1 MLYHN
6 KLLRA
11 ELYDDST
18 YPYTDVKQVWEANNG
33 KHPGKLVVTNAHW
46 HDPGP
51 AYCGNYKVGG
61 KVLSN
66 QYGSL
71 AGFGWK
77 TGDVPRIAW
86 YMDGLDYY
94 VSTIPALISG
104 KRQNLSYGAGVERAT
119 TRTWFGC
126 TADGEWYVEVTTDN
140 YTLDGIVDRMEA
152 LGIVDGMVLDSG
164 GSSQWYD
171 GHTYINGDG
180 RTIYSYLLCWFE
192 EKPKEDEPITVYQQM
207 ATKNKC
213 YITGRKITPCG
224 VMVHSTGANNPNL
237 KRYVQP
243 DDGKLGTNPYA
254 NSMNEYLPGG
264 RSVCPHAFIGKLA
277 DGTIAAYQILPWEM
291 EGWHA
296 GGAANK
302 LGYIGFEICEDGL
315 NNAAYF
321 KAVYN
326 EAVALTAYLCEMFG
340 FDPQGKTAQGYP
352 TVLCH
357 SEGNKYGIAT
367 NHADVT
373 HWFPRF
379 GKTMDDFRTDVARR
393 METIQDYT
401 GEDEMVTYEQI
412 KPFIEQFIQER
423 RERPGSTWSAGDR
436 DWAVATGLFEG
447 SDTGFMWQ
455 DSITREQ
462 NAAVMHRLYN
472 AIKSELK

>member
-6 KLLRA
+6 KLLHA

-18 YPYTDVKQVWEANNG
+18 YPYTDVREVWERNKD
-33 KHPGKLVVTNAHW
+33 KHGGRLIVTNAHW

-51 AYCGNYKVGG
+51 AYCGNYKVDG

-66 QYGSL
+66 QWPD
-71 AGFGWK
+71 AVTGFGWN
-77 TGDVPRIAW
+77 TGEPQW
-86 YMDGLDYY
+86 TSHMDNYENFIC
-94 VSTIPALISG
+94 TIPALING
-104 KRQNLSYGAGVERAT
+104 ERQNLSYGAGVERAT
-119 TRTWFGC
+119 TRTWFGRK
-126 TADGEWYVEVTTDN
+126 AAGEWYVEVTTDN
-140 YTLDGIVDRMEA
+140 YTLEGIVDRMER

-213 YITGRKITPCG
+213 YITGAGITPCG

-243 DDGKLGTNPYA
+243 DDGKLGVNPYA

-302 LGYIGFEICEDGL
+302 LGYIGFEICEDEL
-315 NNAAYF
+315 NDAAYF
-321 KAVYN
+321 NAVYN

-379 GKTMDDFRTDVARR
+379 GKTMDDFRADVAAR
-393 METIQDYT
+393 ME
-401 GEDEMVTYEQI
+401 GNMDENMTWEEEQKAATEWVTANGI
-412 KPFIEQFIQER
+412 SDG
-423 RERPGSTWSAGDR
+423 ERPQDGVKRIEFWVTLWRMFGK
-436 DWAVATGLFEG
+436 EG
-447 SDTGFMWQ
+447 K
-455 DSITREQ
+455 
-462 NAAVMHRLYN
+462 A
-472 AIKSELK
+472 

>member
-1 MLYHN
+1 MIHTG
-6 KLLRA
+6 KLLA
-11 ELYDDST
+11 CELYDSMGRART
-18 YPYTDVKQVWEANNG
+18 NVKQVWQARHSSHAG
-33 KHPGKLVVTNAHW
+33 HCIVTNAHW
-46 HDPGP
+46 YDPGP
-51 AYCGNYKVGG
+51 KQCGNYKVDG

-66 QYGSL
+66 QWPD
-71 AGFGWK
+71 AVTGFGWN
-77 TGDVPRIAW
+77 TGEPQW
-86 YMDGLDYY
+86 TSHMDNYENFIC
-94 VSTIPALISG
+94 TIPALING
-104 KRQNLSYGAGVERAT
+104 ERQNLSYGAGVERAT
-119 TRTWFGC
+119 TRTWFGRK
-126 TADGEWYVEVTTDN
+126 ADGEWAVEVTTDN

-243 DDGKLGTNPYA
+243 DDGKLGINPYA

-277 DGTIAAYQILPWEM
+277 DGTIAAYQILPWDM

-315 NNAAYF
+315 NNATYF
-321 KAVYN
+321 NAVYN

-340 FDPQGKTAQGYP
+340 FNPQGKTAQGYP

-379 GKTMDDFRTDVARR
+379 GKTMDDFRADVAKR
-393 METIQDYT
+393 INS
-401 GEDEMVTYEQI
+401 GEEDKPVTYEEEKAAATEWVKI
-412 KPFIEQFIQER
+412 KDISDGTRPYDPIQRVEL
-423 RERPGSTWSAGDR
+423 W
-436 DWAVATGLFEG
+436 
-447 SDTGFMWQ
+447 
-455 DSITREQ
+455 
-462 NAAVMHRLYN
+462 VMLWRMFGGE
-472 AIKSELK
+472 K

>member
-1 MLYHN
+1 MIHTG
-6 KLLRA
+6 KLLHM
-11 ELYDDST
+11 ELHDDMIP
-18 YPYTDVKQVWEANNG
+18 PYTNVRAVWEARHSR
-33 KHPGKLVVTNAHW
+33 HPGHCIVTNAHW
-46 HDPGP
+46 YDPGP
-51 AYCGNYKVGG
+51 KQCGNYKVDG

-66 QYGSL
+66 QWPD
-71 AGFGWK
+71 AVTGFGWN
-77 TGDVPRIAW
+77 TGEPQW
-86 YMDGLDYY
+86 TSHMDNYENFIC
-94 VSTIPALISG
+94 TIPALING
-104 KRQNLSYGAGVERAT
+104 ERQNLSYGAGVERAT
-119 TRTWFGC
+119 TRTWFGRK
-126 TADGEWYVEVTTDN
+126 ADGEWYVEVTTDN

-152 LGIVDGMVLDSG
+152 LGIVDGMVLDGS

-243 DDGKLGTNPYA
+243 DDGKLGVNPYA

-302 LGYIGFEICEDGL
+302 LGYIGFEICEDAL
-315 NNAAYF
+315 KDAEYFAAAYD
-321 KAVYN
+321 
-326 EAVALTAYLCEMFG
+326 EAVALTAYLCRLYG
-340 FDPQGKTAQGYP
+340 FDPQGETAQGYP

-357 SEGNKYGIAT
+357 SEAAALGIAS
-367 NHADVT
+367 NHSDVM

-379 GKTMDDFRTDVARR
+379 GKTMDDFRADVAAR
-393 METIQDYT
+393 MEGNDM
-401 GEDEMVTYEQI
+401 DEEMTWEEEQKAATEWVTANGI
-412 KPFIEQFIQER
+412 SDG
-423 RERPGSTWSAGDR
+423 ERP
-436 DWAVATGLFEG
+436 
-447 SDTGFMWQ
+447 Q
-455 DSITREQ
+455 DSVKRIEFWVTLWRMFGKEGK
-462 NAAVMHRLYN
+462 A
-472 AIKSELK
+472 

>member
-1 MLYHN
+1 MIHTG
-6 KLLRA
+6 KLLHM
-11 ELYDDST
+11 ELYDDMMP
-18 YPYTDVKQVWEANNG
+18 PYTNVRAVWEARHSR
-33 KHPGKLVVTNAHW
+33 HPGHCIVTNAHW
-46 HDPGP
+46 YDPGP
-51 AYCGNYKVGG
+51 KQCGNYKVDGR
-61 KVLSN
+61 VLSN
-66 QYGSL
+66 QWPD
-71 AGFGWK
+71 AVTGFGWN
-77 TGDVPRIAW
+77 TGEPQW
-86 YMDGLDYY
+86 TSHMDNYENFIC
-94 VSTIPALISG
+94 TIPALING
-104 KRQNLSYGAGVERAT
+104 ERQNLSYGAGVERAT
-119 TRTWFGC
+119 TRTWFGRK
-126 TADGEWYVEVTTDN
+126 ADGEWAVEVTTTN
-140 YTLDGIVDRMEA
+140 YTLDGIVDRMGA

-243 DDGKLGTNPYA
+243 DDGKLGINPYA

-315 NNAAYF
+315 NNATYF
-321 KAVYN
+321 NAVYN

-379 GKTMDDFRTDVARR
+379 GKTMDDFRADVAAR
-393 METIQDYT
+393 ME
-401 GEDEMVTYEQI
+401 GNMDENMTWEEEQKAATEWVTANGI
-412 KPFIEQFIQER
+412 SDG
-423 RERPGSTWSAGDR
+423 ERPQDGVKRIEFWVTLWRMFGK
-436 DWAVATGLFEG
+436 EG
-447 SDTGFMWQ
+447 K
-455 DSITREQ
+455 
-462 NAAVMHRLYN
+462 A
-472 AIKSELK
+472 

>member
-1 MLYHN
+1 MLYTG
-6 KLLRA
+6 KLLYA

-18 YPYTDVKQVWEANNG
+18 YPYTGVRAVWEANRD
-33 KHPGKLVVTNAHW
+33 KHPGRLIVTNADW

-51 AYCGNYKVGG
+51 KPIGNYKIDGR
-61 KVLSN
+61 VLSQ
-66 QYGSL
+66 QYASWP
-71 AGFGWK
+71 GFGWTAGELPHMVRTM
-77 TGDVPRIAW
+77 TGVDNFV
-86 YMDGLDYY
+86 G
-94 VSTIPALISG
+94 TIPALIG
-104 KRQNLSYGAGVERAT
+104 GERQSLSYGAGVERST
-119 TRTWFGC
+119 TRTWFGVD
-126 TADGEWYVEVTTDN
+126 AAGEWYVEVTTDN
-140 YTLDGIVDRMEA
+140 YTLDGIVDRMEDF
-152 LGIVDGMVLDSG
+152 GIVDGMVFDGS

-171 GHTYINGDG
+171 GERHITGDG
-180 RTIYSYLLCWFE
+180 RTVYSYLLLWFE
-192 EKPKEDEPITVYQQM
+192 QAGREDEPLTVYQQM

-243 DDGKLGTNPYA
+243 DDGKLGVNPYA

-315 NNAAYF
+315 NNATYF
-321 KAVYN
+321 NAVYN

-423 RERPGSTWSAGDR
+423 RERPGSTWSTGDR